1 MATSRPPSGLRRAS
15 SKPPPPEL
23 FCDRSLGRVKVPSRL
38 RDFHPVVIAHD
49 DVFPQ
54 DTDDEVWLAEAGR
67 RRWVVL
73 MKDDRIRY
81 RPGEQRAVLQAG
93 LACFCLNPSKG
104 MTADQMADAFI
115 TALPTIL
122 RIVEVSP
129 KGGYIKGVN
138 RRGQVRHLFP

>member
-1 MATSRPPSGLRRAS
+1 LATSRPRSGSRRGS
-15 SKPPPPEL
+15 SKPQLPEL
-23 FCDRSLGRVKVPSRL
+23 FCDRSLGRIKVPSRL

-49 DVFPQ
+49 DFFPQ

-81 RPGEQRAVLQAG
+81 RPGEQRSVLQARV
-93 LACFCLNPSKG
+93 ACFCLNPSKG

-122 RIVEVSP
+122 RIVEESP